1 MDFDYQP
8 DSIESI
14 VKHASALT
22 GHSLADLFPEM
33 RDADNIKQKG
43 QLGNLV
49 EKYYFQLPVNSHSGP
64 DFLEAGLELKVT
76 GVTKKGPGKFAAKE
90 RLVLTMIDFNRLVE
104 EDWDNCH
111 LRDKCGTMLILF
123 YLFDADTES
132 SRRRF
137 VLEPLIYRIDGADRA
152 IIQRDWEFIQEKVAR
167 GLAHE
172 LSEGDTLYLGACRK
186 GSGGSKEAL
195 RSQPFSEIQA
205 RARAFSLKQ
214 PYLTKLI
221 QGKAEG
227 EVSVTEN
234 GTKTLEEVTDER
246 FGPYVGQTVEDIA
259 QSVGLRLTDRKP
271 KSFNYL
277 LVKRVLGS
285 GADSVTE
292 FEKAGIEIKTVRL
305 QMNGKP
311 KDSMSFS
318 SFTFKEL
325 ESQEWEDSE
334 FLEKL
339 ERRFLFVIFRI
350 DRFGVERLSGLKY
363 WHMPYR
369 DREQARSVW
378 ELTVKKIQDSR
389 TDFPKL
395 SENPVAHVRPHGRNS
410 ADVIPLPNGT
420 LFTRQCF
427 WLNRSYVAEILDD
440 ANS

>member
-1 MDFDYQP
+1 MDFDYQR
-8 DSIESI
+8 DSIDSI
-14 VKHASALT
+14 AKHAAALT
-22 GHSLADLFPEM
+22 GHSLFDFFPEIQ
-33 RDADNIKQKG
+33 DADNIKQKG

-76 GVTKKGPGKFAAKE
+76 GVIKKGPGKFAAKE
-90 RLVLTMIDFNRLVE
+90 RLVLTMIDFNKLVE
-104 EDWDNCH
+104 EDWNNCH

-132 SRRRF
+132 FRRHF

-152 IIQRDWEFIQEKVAR
+152 IIQRDWEFIQDKVAR

-234 GTKTLEEVTDER
+234 GTKSLENVTEER
-246 FGPYVGQTVEDIA
+246 FAPYVGRSVEDIA
-259 QSVGLRLTDRKP
+259 ESVGMKLVSPKP
-271 KSFNYL
+271 KSFNHL
-277 LVKRVLGS
+277 LVKRVLGN

-292 FEKAGIEIKTVRL
+292 FEKSGIQIRTIRL
-305 QMNGKP
+305 RADGTP
-311 KDSMSFS
+311 KEAMSFPGF
-318 SFTFKEL
+318 SFTDLATQVWE
-325 ESQEWEDSE
+325 ESDFFEQ
-334 FLEKL
+334 L

-350 DRFGVERLSGLKY
+350 DELGVERFAGVKY
-363 WHMPYR
+363 WNMPYA

-378 ELTVKKIQDSR
+378 ELTAIKIRTSQ
-389 TDFPKL
+389 TDFPK
-395 SENPVAHVRPHGRNS
+395 SSGNPVAHVRPHGRNA
-410 ADVIPLPNGT
+410 ADTAPLPNGT
-420 LFTRQCF
+420 LVTRQCF
-427 WLNRSYVAEILDD
+427 WLNKNYLKAVIGSIHL
-440 ANS
+440 